1 MLVFSAIGGL
11 PRDSPGVRGVPNLFF
26 TEWHAPLTM
35 SSRAEGSER
44 TSGLERIG
52 GGSQLRDFGGDI
64 AVLDQLGIA
73 VGYLE
78 RGFVLLA
85 PEPEVELV
93 LGKRSVSGPAQRQ
106 HGWLNGGAR

>member
-1 MLVFSAIGGL
+1 MPHAGNVAIAGSFEEDGVSCSARI
-11 PRDSPGVRGVPNLFF
+11 R
-26 TEWHAPLTM
+26 
-35 SSRAEGSER
+35 
-44 TSGLERIG
+44 LERIG

-106 HGWLNGGAR
+106 HGWLNGGARYPQTPRDGSPVI